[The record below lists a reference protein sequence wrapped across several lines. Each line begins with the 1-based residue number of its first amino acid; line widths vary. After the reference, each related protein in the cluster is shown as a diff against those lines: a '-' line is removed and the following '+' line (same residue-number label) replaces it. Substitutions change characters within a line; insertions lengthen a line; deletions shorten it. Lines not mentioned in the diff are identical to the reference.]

1 MSRAFIIDPTISAI
15 NGLHALLGIGLPED
29 GGIIDSALSFFGKA
43 LDDLRSAFPGDG
55 WLGSAADHYSGK
67 NRKHVNFFKEL
78 AELDRELQKLIADQ
92 ASAVKTT
99 REILEDAKKGLE
111 FVRPVA
117 VDLTYIPIV
126 GWAMSAAFQ
135 APVCAAAM
143 AVVGGALAYLV
154 VKTLINSMKLVSLL
168 AQLAKLLAEAVADV
182 VSDVVD
188 IIKGIL
194 EEVWEF
200 LTHPFEFLKDLLN
213 KLVSWASSLLSQWG
227 SKLQSFFG
235 GIPGLSGMGGGLS
248 QLTSFFSSAGAAG
261 SAGSVGAADS
271 ASLVSSAGLPGG
283 LGLGGGSGFG
293 SMPNVAQ
300 LRSAATRQDPR
311 LTSEGPTRV
320 SSEPVGEHAQ
330 AASAQGG
337 QGMGGMHPASA
348 GSKGATSKKYSE
360 GAAAGTEDAERAPV
374 EVGVGAAARIA
385 ERRAG

>member
-1 MSRAFIIDPTISAI
+1 M
-15 NGLHALLGIGLPED
+15 
-29 GGIIDSALSFFGKA
+29 
-43 LDDLRSAFPGDG
+43 
-55 WLGSAADHYSGK
+55 
-67 NRKHVNFFKEL
+67 
-78 AELDRELQKLIADQ
+78 
-92 ASAVKTT
+92 
-99 REILEDAKKGLE
+99 
-111 FVRPVA
+111 
-117 VDLTYIPIV
+117 DLTYIPIV

-330 AASAQGG
+330 AASAQGARAWAG
-337 QGMGGMHPASA
+337 CIPRRPDRKARPARSTRKAPRRAPKMPNARQLKLGWVPLRGSRSDAPASP
-348 GSKGATSKKYSE
+348 T
-360 GAAAGTEDAERAPV
+360 
-374 EVGVGAAARIA
+374 
-385 ERRAG
+385 